1 MSEPTA
7 LIIGASRGLGLAMVQ
22 EYHQRGWSV
31 TGTVRGGG
39 TGLHAFAAHTP
50 ERLRVEMLDITVPME
65 LQALRTRL
73 SGQSYD
79 LLFVNAGIANGPGER
94 LAEKSDA
101 EFFRLMHTNT
111 LAPMRAIET
120 LQDLVKPAGTIGVMS
135 SGLGSVANN
144 TRGEWE
150 IYRAS
155 KAGLNTLMRS
165 FAVHP
170 EARDRTLV
178 VMAPGWVRTDMGG
191 PNALLSIDESIPGVV
206 NTIASL
212 EGRKGCHYVNYLG
225 ETIPW

>member
-1 MSEPTA
+1 MSEQTA

-22 EYHQRGWSV
+22 EYHRRGWSV

-39 TGLHAFAAHTP
+39 TGLHDFAGHTP
-50 ERLRVEMLDITVPME
+50 DRLRIEMLDITVPLE
-65 LQALRTRL
+65 LQALRARL
-73 SGQSYD
+73 SGQSFD
-79 LLFVNAGIANGPGER
+79 LLFVNAGIANGAGEI
-94 LAEKSDA
+94 LAQKSDA
-101 EFFRLMHTNT
+101 EFFRLLHTNT
-111 LAPMRAIET
+111 LAPMRAIEA
-120 LQDLVKPAGTIGVMS
+120 LQDLVTPTGTIGVMS

-144 TRGEWE
+144 TAGGWE

-165 FAVHP
+165 FAVRP
-170 EARDRTLV
+170 EAGDRSLV

-206 NTIASL
+206 NTMTAL
-212 EGRKGCHYVNYLG
+212 AGQKGCRYVNYKG